1 MSTSFVPVHLLVL
14 IHGMWGHPS
23 HLHQLV
29 RRMEKK
35 HPFSATT
42 GTKLWVLNART
53 NSEELTYDGI
63 DWGGERVVDEIDAE
77 MADITAGGGRVT
89 RLSVTGYSLG
99 GIIARYVI
107 GILHQRGFFRDV
119 EPINFNTIATPHIGM
134 PRYAS
139 LLSALMAAC
148 AKHLSRTGKQ
158 LYCLDTWSTTRRSLL
173 EVMADPGKLN
183 LYAFSEI
190 TELLSDASEYTPMR
204 ECTTMVSKPALDTR
218 KSSVNDVTVPYVT
231 GAIELQDPF
240 ANTASSGVQF
250 ELDERYP
257 PIISKYTLPPRPVK
271 PPILSKGWFRRFKP
285 SSKGLFLP
293 LQNIKLPL
301 HKKIVSPLLNG
312 RYAMLIKQP
321 QALYAL
327 LPVLLAL
334 GVSFALRRFKRDSK
348 TSKSRLRDLES
359 DASRS
364 RRLVYIFE
372 QLEHRAEDVVI
383 DVLEGVRESGSDGI
397 ASSAVPLQGV
407 EASQNTTID
416 VESGLT
422 SGNTALAAHSVV
434 PQSPSLADQPR
445 PQLQH
450 TIDQPKLTDAQKRM
464 VEQLNR
470 LPLIKT
476 LAYFHETRNAH
487 ALIVCRDADYF
498 PEMRAGRNVVKY
510 WSNVFVV

>member
-1 MSTSFVPVHLLVL
+1 MSTSFLPVHLLVL

-29 RRMEKK
+29 RRMEHK
-35 HPFSATT
+35 HPFSATN
-42 GTKLWVLNART
+42 GTRLWVLNART

-63 DWGGERVVDEIDAE
+63 DWGGERVVEEIDAE
-77 MADITAGGGRVT
+77 VRDITAGGGRVT

-99 GIIARYVI
+99 GLIARYVV
-107 GILHQRGFFRDV
+107 GILHQRGFFHDV

-148 AKHLSRTGKQ
+148 AKHLSRTGEQ
-158 LYCLDTWSTTRRSLL
+158 LFCLDTWSTTGRSLL
-173 EVMADPGKLN
+173 DVMADPDHIFYKALASFRHVRI
-183 LYAFSEI
+183 YAN
-190 TELLSDASEYTPMR
+190 A
-204 ECTTMVSKPALDTR
+204 
-218 KSSVNDVTVPYVT
+218 VNDVTVPYVT

-240 ANTASSGVQF
+240 ADTASSGVQI
-250 ELDERYP
+250 ELDESYP
-257 PIISKYTLPPRPVK
+257 PIISKYTLPPNPVK
-271 PPILSKGWFRRFKP
+271 PPTLSRDWFRRFSP

-301 HKKIVSPLLNG
+301 HKKI
-312 RYAMLIKQP
+312 
-321 QALYAL
+321 ALYTL

-348 TSKSRLRDLES
+348 TSRSRLRDLES

-383 DVLEGVRESGSDGI
+383 DVLEGVRQSGSDGVV
-397 ASSAVPLQGV
+397 SSAVPPQGV
-407 EASQNTTID
+407 ETSQNTTING
-416 VESGLT
+416 VSELT
-422 SGNTALAAHSVV
+422 SSNTALAAHSAV
-434 PQSPSLADQPR
+434 SPSLPLPDR
-445 PQLQH
+445 PQLRR
-450 TIDQPKLTDAQKRM
+450 TIDQPKLTDVQRRM

-476 LAYFHETRNAH
+476 LAYFHEARNAH

-498 PEMRAGRNVVKY
+498 PEMRAGKNVVKY

>member
-77 MADITAGGGRVT
+77 VADITAGGGRVT

-158 LYCLDTWSTTRRSLL
+158 LYCLDTWSTTGRSLL
-173 EVMADPGKLN
+173 EVMADPDHIFYKALASFRYVRI
-183 LYAFSEI
+183 YAN
-190 TELLSDASEYTPMR
+190 A
-204 ECTTMVSKPALDTR
+204 
-218 KSSVNDVTVPYVT
+218 VNDVTVPYVT

-240 ANTASSGVQF
+240 ANTASSGVQI
-250 ELDERYP
+250 ELDESYP

-301 HKKIVSPLLNG
+301 HKKI
-312 RYAMLIKQP
+312 
-321 QALYAL
+321 ALYAL

-407 EASQNTTID
+407 EASQNATID

-434 PQSPSLADQPR
+434 PQSPSLADRPR